1 MHHDSSASQME
12 TNCTT
17 IADFGDRTL
26 RLRGAFRRIGSMP
39 AYQPMQLFEF
49 ASEKAADNPRL
60 LPCIELWSI
69 FSVAVGTD
77 SDADTRGMNADAAAL
92 PIAAALVTLVAGSIS
107 IRIMGLANDDAAF
120 TTFAPATA

>member
-1 MHHDSSASQME
+1 ME

-49 ASEKAADNPRL
+49 AYEKAADNPRL

-69 FSVAVGTD
+69 FSVAVGAD
-77 SDADTRGMNADAAAL
+77 SDADTRGLNADAAAAL

-120 TTFAPATA
+120 TTLAPATA